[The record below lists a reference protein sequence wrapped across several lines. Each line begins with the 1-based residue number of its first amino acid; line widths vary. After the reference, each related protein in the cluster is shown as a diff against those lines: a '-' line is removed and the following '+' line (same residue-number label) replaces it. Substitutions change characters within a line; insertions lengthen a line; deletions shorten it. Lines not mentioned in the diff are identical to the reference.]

1 MEPGHQHTLVW
12 KLEHPTDATTMECV
26 AFRRPDG
33 RVEVLIE
40 RGPVQEA
47 FGVFANAAS
56 AVRTAFRF
64 EAQMLAR
71 GWQKI
76 V

>member
-1 MEPGHQHTLVW
+1 M
-12 KLEHPTDATTMECV
+12 
-26 AFRRPDG
+26 
-33 RVEVLIE
+33 LID
-40 RGPVQEA
+40 RGPVREA
-47 FGVFANAAS
+47 FGVFANAES

-64 EAQMLAR
+64 EAEMIRR

>member
-1 MEPGHQHTLVW
+1 MDQRNQMTLVW
-12 KLEHPTDATTMECV
+12 QLGHPTLPAAMECLAV
-26 AFRRPDG
+26 LRDDG
-33 RVEVLIE
+33 RVEVLIQ

-47 FGVFANAAS
+47 VGVFPDTAT

-64 EAQMLAR
+64 EAEMIER